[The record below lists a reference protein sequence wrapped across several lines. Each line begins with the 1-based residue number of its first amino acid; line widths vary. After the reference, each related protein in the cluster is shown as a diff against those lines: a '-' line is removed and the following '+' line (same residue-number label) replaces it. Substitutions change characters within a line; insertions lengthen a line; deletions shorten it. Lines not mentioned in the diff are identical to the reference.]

1 MNTDVLW
8 MQIKIVK
15 KSLILMTVLAAVS
28 FFVLKD
34 PKSFV
39 AGMVFG
45 NFISILNFRNMAIS
59 LEKAVRMNSGA
70 ASVYAAVNYFI
81 RMVIYG
87 VVIYIS
93 IKASYI
99 DVLGTVLGFLLIKIV
114 IQSENFLSLW
124 NRKK

>member
-8 MQIKIVK
+8 MQFKIVK
-15 KSLILMTVLAAVS
+15 KSLILMAVLAAVS
-28 FFVLKD
+28 FFVLKQ

-45 NFISILNFRNMAIS
+45 HFISILNFRNMAIS
-59 LEKAVRMNSGA
+59 LEKAVHMNSGS
-70 ASVYAAVNYFI
+70 ASVYAAVNYLI
-81 RMVIYG
+81 RMAIYG
-87 VVIYIS
+87 VVLYIS